1 MKYGNP
7 LSNVAFEFNL
17 RRYNEGDA
25 HVGLDFEIRN
35 TYPPVAYVDDGV
47 TLRAAGRGL
56 HSSTF
61 QLNLSRFGHNSP
73 CTPV

>member
-47 TLRAAGRGL
+47 TLRAAGLTPNAALLLKPVSPPGA
-56 HSSTF
+56 
-61 QLNLSRFGHNSP
+61 SR
-73 CTPV
+73 